1 MRWKGQV
8 LHAMSSYSSQ
18 HKKQTILEVNSMD
31 LHNVVHFDVW
41 TSIQLSIDRD
51 EIIIYLW
58 FEVLWLLIIGYFKF
72 YDSRKSD
79 FMINNSS

>member
-1 MRWKGQV
+1 
-8 LHAMSSYSSQ
+8 
-18 HKKQTILEVNSMD
+18 MD

-51 EIIIYLW
+51 EIIIYLR

>member
-1 MRWKGQV
+1 
-8 LHAMSSYSSQ
+8 
-18 HKKQTILEVNSMD
+18 MD

-51 EIIIYLW
+51 EIIIYLR

-72 YDSRKSD
+72 YDLRKSD

>member
-1 MRWKGQV
+1 
-8 LHAMSSYSSQ
+8 
-18 HKKQTILEVNSMD
+18 MD
-31 LHNVVHFDVW
+31 LHNVIHFDVW

-51 EIIIYLW
+51 EIIIYLR